1 MPTFAYT
8 AISGSGQTQTGV
20 IDAGTQAEV
29 MVAVEAK
36 GLMPIEVRESSGA
49 SKDLGP
55 ALTAR
60 RGRVKGAH
68 VHQFARQLAGL
79 LTAGVPLAKAMS
91 ILQRE
96 STSPAAAD
104 LWQQIG
110 ADIADGQPLADA
122 MGRHEKVFPPV
133 YIAMVRAGETGG
145 FLDAV
150 LKQIAEFMTRDK
162 ELKGRVKSAMIYPLV
177 LGVVAGGVV
186 LFLLSWFIPKF
197 SSIFDDFGR
206 SLPLL
211 TQLVQAASE
220 AVIHYG
226 FYLALA
232 TGLAAFGIKQALASD
247 RGKRF
252 RDEWLLKTPGIG
264 KVLARFAL
272 VRFCRMFGTLTAAGV
287 PLVQALRVSKQAI
300 GNQVLGDAL
309 DDAIRRV
316 QEGDGL
322 AESLSDCAKLFPPSV
337 TEVLAVAEASGQL
350 DTELIR
356 LADEHEQELDQQL
369 RMGVFGRAFDVTH
382 HGIDRRHDRDRH
394 VATGL

>member
-232 TGLAAFGIKQALASD
+232 TGL
-247 RGKRF
+247 
-252 RDEWLLKTPGIG
+252 
-264 KVLARFAL
+264 
-272 VRFCRMFGTLTAAGV
+272 
-287 PLVQALRVSKQAI
+287 PL
-300 GNQVLGDAL
+300 
-309 DDAIRRV
+309 
-316 QEGDGL
+316 
-322 AESLSDCAKLFPPSV
+322 
-337 TEVLAVAEASGQL
+337 
-350 DTELIR
+350 
-356 LADEHEQELDQQL
+356 
-369 RMGVFGRAFDVTH
+369 
-382 HGIDRRHDRDRH
+382 
-394 VATGL
+394 